1 MVHLEDGAEV
11 GNECNNA
18 RIELELTECTTLINN
33 QLLILRENKVS
44 DY

>member
-18 RIELELTECTTLINN
+18 RIELELPEWRTFTNN
-33 QLLILRENKVS
+33 QLIILR
-44 DY
+44 